1 MAIASLVQLFR
12 LVGKPSLTKGVFAG
26 SVNFTEHGS
35 LLLSIEASGSGNFVS
50 IVLND
55 NDFHNVSDI
64 PEGSEGTVEFSVRP
78 ARQGSSTFHENVS
91 ALLKQD
97 PKIGQGVAPQN
108 YYLIDEDYCDALD
121 GANDIFCKLNNL
133 CVLIEK
139 LSHLAHYHDKKTHS
153 NFLRLVFIKPE
164 EVGVSQPLV
173 IETQVDTEVLEFSS
187 HANLE
192 HLISL
197 CDSSQS
203 QDPHYQGRK
212 GIFGNTITEFV
223 QGRPENEK
231 TFHFLVRNWNEFLA
245 TYDKNFAVYTSGFAF
260 HKAKREVAEAEVE
273 ISNKLSSVIS
283 DITGKLLGIPISL
296 AAVAAIPKS
305 GGVVNSALIVLG
317 VMLASFILSE
327 TVENQK
333 RRLKRVVHSKNMVLN
348 SIEGRKEVYPE
359 DLKKD
364 VDKIISDLEK
374 DEKKTDKLL
383 TGFSKISWLP
393 FVLAMIVHIYFVVK

>member
-12 LVGKPSLTKGVFAG
+12 LVGKPSLTRGVFAG
-26 SVNFTEHGS
+26 SVNFKEHGS

-55 NDFHNVSDI
+55 NDFHKVSDI
-64 PEGSEGTVEFSVRP
+64 PDGSEGIVEFSVRP

-97 PKIGQGVAPQN
+97 PKIGQGVTPKN

-121 GANDIFCKLNNL
+121 GANDISRKLNNL

-139 LSHLAHYHDKKTHS
+139 LSQLAHYHDKKTHS

-164 EVGVSQPLV
+164 EIGVSQPLV

-197 CDSSQS
+197 CGSSQS
-203 QDPHYQGRK
+203 QDPHYHGRM

-231 TFHFLVRNWNEFLA
+231 PFHFLVRNWNDFLTA
-245 TYDKNFAVYTSGFAF
+245 YDKNFAVYTSGFAF

-273 ISNKLSSVIS
+273 ISNKLSSVVS

-296 AAVAAIPKS
+296 AAVAAIPKAGS
-305 GGVVNSALIVLG
+305 IVNSALIVLG
-317 VMLASFILSE
+317 IMLASFILSE
-327 TVENQK
+327 TIGNQK
-333 RRLKRVVHSKNMVLN
+333 RRLKRVVHSKDMILN
-348 SIEGRKEVYPE
+348 AIEGRKEVYPE
-359 DLKKD
+359 DLRNNINQ
-364 VDKIISDLEK
+364 IISDLKK
-374 DEKKTDKLL
+374 DEEKTANLL
-383 TGFSKISWLP
+383 QGFSLISWLP
-393 FVLAMIVHIYFVVK
+393 FILAMVVHVYYVLF